1 MPRSPKASAETGGG
15 GAAGG
20 GGGGPGAAGG
30 GGCQTGAVS
39 KQPDPLESGS
49 ASEEDD
55 EDEILETSANGRWQ
69 KLNEQVERRRV
80 LEGNPL
86 LIKVML
92 I

>member
-1 MPRSPKASAETGGG
+1 MPRSPKASAEPGGG

-30 GGCQTGAVS
+30 GCQAGAVS
-39 KQPDPLESGS
+39 KQPDPLEPGS

-80 LEGNPL
+80 LEGNRL